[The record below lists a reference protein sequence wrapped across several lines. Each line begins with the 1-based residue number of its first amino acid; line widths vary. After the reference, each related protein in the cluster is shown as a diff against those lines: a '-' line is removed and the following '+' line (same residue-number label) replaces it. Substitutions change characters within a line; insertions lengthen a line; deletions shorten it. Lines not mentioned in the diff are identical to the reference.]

1 MKRLLTTWILA
12 LLATVSVWAVRFQSG
27 GIFYETQTG
36 NTVRVVYENRAESSL
51 PNYEN
56 LSGVLTIPSSVSYEG
71 TTYKVT
77 AIQFS
82 AFGGCKGI
90 TEVIIPNT
98 VTSIGNSAFAN
109 CSALK
114 KVTLPNSLTDIG
126 SYVFMFC
133 PSLTQVNIPNS
144 LTKIGTGMFYGC
156 TSLQELSI
164 HSGVTAIGA
173 EAFTN
178 CETLKELTL
187 PDAVE
192 ELGNNTFINCKSL
205 TRVNIPSHVKKI
217 GDCAFQNCIVLKE
230 ITLPEGLTDI
240 GSSAFDGCETLKEVS
255 IPNSVKNVE
264 MQMFF
269 NCKGLTKVTVG
280 NGMKTIPT
288 GMFSRCTS
296 LQEVILPD
304 GVTCIEENA
313 FYECNSLEK
322 VNIPSG
328 VTSIGKYAFFGC
340 RSLAQITIP
349 DGVTV
354 ISKGVFKNAAIQEVT
369 IPEGVT
375 SIEAEAFL
383 LCPNLREVNIPNKV
397 QTVGNDAFGGC
408 QNLTKLTIGSEVTS
422 IGSYAFTRCKG
433 LQEIYAKPAV
443 PPTLGADAFYDVP
456 KIPLI
461 VPKASVDAYKAA
473 DVWNRFNV
481 MSDELPEFTADGLKY
496 QATGI
501 NTVTLVGYETEPTG
515 KLDIPATV
523 SHEGR
528 EYSVTGIDGGAF
540 AYCVDLTE
548 VTIPDNVTFIGANAF
563 VMCYSITQMNLSASV
578 TSIDETAFGSCTA
591 LKQINVDEANTT
603 FSSVEGVLFDKDKT
617 VLMLYPTGKEDATF
631 VIPESV
637 TTIKKAAFTEN
648 GSITRI
654 TIPDAVTVI
663 ERMAFTR
670 CRALAE
676 LTLGKN
682 VTTIGSLAFEGC
694 PIRRLTIPNSLQVID
709 EYTFSGCSALEELTI
724 GSGVTTL
731 GREAF
736 SGCSALKKM
745 TVLAAVP
752 PVVKNDAL
760 KGISRDIPVYVPAE
774 SLEAYKAALTWKTF
788 TNLGMLP
795 EFTADGLKYRII
807 DEENNRVEVTGY
819 EGYVRENIPAT
830 VSYGGKDYS
839 VTRIGNKAFA
849 ECFWV
854 SSFTLPDGLTSI
866 GEEAFSY
873 CWELVE
879 FTIPNSVETIEK
891 AAFAYNFM
899 QKITIGSGV
908 KSIADEVFITDSDY
922 GIAEMTV
929 LAAVPPT
936 VGTDAFRGTKR
947 DIPVYVPAESLEA
960 YKAAAVWKEFTNLQA
975 SQSSVSTTA
984 MPESLRVC
992 GGMLHNPEAHHFIIY
1007 DLTGRIIYSGNA
1019 TTLSLTPGIYVVS
1032 CNGAN
1037 GKVVF

>member
-12 LLATVSVWAVRFQSG
+12 LLATVSTWAVRFQSG

-82 AFGGCKGI
+82 AFRGCKGI

-98 VTSIGNSAFAN
+98 VTSIDNSAFAN

-173 EAFTN
+173 EAFTD

-192 ELGNNTFINCKSL
+192 ELGKNTFHNCKSL

-240 GSSAFDGCETLKEVS
+240 GISAFDGCETLKEVS

-397 QTVGNDAFGGC
+397 QTVGNEAFGGC

-443 PPTLGADAFYDVP
+443 PPTLGANAFYDVP

-473 DVWNRFNV
+473 DVWKRFNV
-481 MSDELPEFTADGLKY
+481 MSDELPEFTVDGLKY
-496 QATGI
+496 NATSI
-501 NTVTLVGYETEPTG
+501 STVTLVGYETEPTG

-523 SHEGR
+523 SHGGR
-528 EYSVTGIDGGAF
+528 EYSVTEIGDEAF
-540 AYCVDLTE
+540 AYCENLTE
-548 VTIPDNVTFIGANAF
+548 LVVPPTVTIIGQHAF
-563 VMCYSITQMNLSASV
+563 HYNRQFTKIVVHATTPPLMRQ
-578 TSIDETAFGSCTA
+578 DAF
-591 LKQINVDEANTT
+591 ANT
-603 FSSVEGVLFDKDKT
+603 
-617 VLMLYPTGKEDATF
+617 
-631 VIPESV
+631 
-637 TTIKKAAFTEN
+637 
-648 GSITRI
+648 
-654 TIPDAVTVI
+654 
-663 ERMAFTR
+663 
-670 CRALAE
+670 E
-676 LTLGKN
+676 LST
-682 VTTIGSLAFEGC
+682 
-694 PIRRLTIPNSLQVID
+694 
-709 EYTFSGCSALEELTI
+709 
-724 GSGVTTL
+724 
-731 GREAF
+731 
-736 SGCSALKKM
+736 
-745 TVLAAVP
+745 
-752 PVVKNDAL
+752 
-760 KGISRDIPVYVPAE
+760 PVYVPAE
-774 SLEAYKAALTWKTF
+774 SLEAYKAANRWKEF
-788 TNLGMLP
+788 TNLQAIVVDN
-795 EFTADGLKYRII
+795 FTVDGLKYRII

-908 KSIADEVFITDSDY
+908 KSIADEAFADND
-922 GIAEMTV
+922 GFAEMTV
-929 LAAVPPT
+929 LAVVPPT

-984 MPESLRVC
+984 MPDSLRVC
-992 GGMLHNPEAHHFIIY
+992 GGMLHNPEAHYFIIY

-1037 GKVVF
+1037 GKAVF